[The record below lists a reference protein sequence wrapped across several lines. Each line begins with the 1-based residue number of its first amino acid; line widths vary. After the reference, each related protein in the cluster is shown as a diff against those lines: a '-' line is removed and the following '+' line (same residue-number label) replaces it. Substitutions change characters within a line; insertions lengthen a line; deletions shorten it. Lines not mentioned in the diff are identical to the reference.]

1 MVGGA
6 LLGLLIVTP
15 VLYSAID
22 RRTVEQREG
31 STEAREGMKA
41 AARLIISDFPLGIG
55 ANRYVVVANV
65 GGYSER
71 GGLLWDAGSRG
82 APVHNSYYF
91 VTAEM
96 GWLGLAGSSHSL
108 SRDFCRRFGPRDDC
122 LKFRGGNC
130 CGNRCQLP
138 NGCYSCLL

>member
-6 LLGLLIVTP
+6 LLGLLVITP

-71 GGLLWDAGSRG
+71 AGLSWDPGSRG
-82 APVHNSYYF
+82 APVHNSYYL

-96 GWLGLAGSSHSL
+96 GWLGLAGLISL
-108 SRDFCRRFGPRDDC
+108 LVAGFWTAVRASRRLPQVSQGKWPRE
-122 LKFRGGNC
+122 
-130 CGNRCQLP
+130 P
-138 NGCYSCLL
+138 LLAS